1 MLIIFYAIVVF
12 FNLKFINM
20 IDNQVLKKKFYLI
33 LALNILI
40 VCILIYAYNYNFYLN
55 NAIDKI
61 F

>member
-55 NAIDKI
+55 NLVDII

>member
-1 MLIIFYAIVVF
+1 MIIIFYAIVVF

-20 IDNQVLKKKFYLI
+20 IDNYVLKKKFYLI

-40 VCILIYAYNYNFYLN
+40 VCILIYAYNYNFYIN
-55 NAIDKI
+55 NIVDTI

>member
-1 MLIIFYAIVVF
+1 MIIIFYAIVVF

-40 VCILIYAYNYNFYLN
+40 VCILIYAYNYNFYIN
-55 NAIDKI
+55 NIVDTI